1 MRGMTTELTIGERV
15 AWYRRRRGLS
25 QEVLAGLVD
34 RTADWLSRVENNRL
48 DIDRLSVITA
58 LAHALDVS
66 VGDLLAEPSLMEWTG
81 DAHRPTVPA
90 LRAVLMDY
98 RRLSPALAVS
108 EPAERSLDDLDRWTS
123 ELWAAYQASRLAL
136 VTREVPRLLVEG
148 HAATQTHEGVE
159 RDHAYA
165 LLALSYQLA
174 ATTLTKVGETDL
186 SWIASDRGWAAAQ
199 QSGDPVIVGS
209 LFRSVT
215 HSLLSNSRYAEAVQL
230 TRDAAEYLGG
240 GLGGAS
246 RTYLSVYGSLFLAGA
261 MAAARGEDRGTTVAF
276 LREAEETARRLGRDD
291 NLLWTAFGPT
301 NVAIHQVSTA
311 MELGDVQL
319 AVDRGPRVDASSM
332 PLERRV
338 RHTLEV
344 ARAYNAWN
352 RVDDALEL
360 LLDAER
366 LAPEQI
372 RYHFLSRQLV
382 LSWIRRQ
389 RTKPSYRLS
398 ALARRLHVA

>member
-1 MRGMTTELTIGERV
+1 MTTTLTIGERV

-34 RTADWLSRVENNRL
+34 RTADWLSKVENNRL

-66 VGDLLAEPSLMEWTG
+66 VGDLLAEPSLMEWTS

-98 RRLSPALAVS
+98 RRLSPAFTVEEAAGRPV
-108 EPAERSLDDLDRWTS
+108 EDLQRHME
-123 ELWAAYQASRLAL
+123 ELWDAYQASRLAL
-136 VTREVPRLLVEG
+136 VTREVPQLLVDG
-148 HAATQTHEGVE
+148 HAATQAYDGRQ
-159 RDHAYA
+159 RDRAYA

-174 ATTLTKVGETDL
+174 ATTLTKVGEADL
-186 SWIASDRGWAAAQ
+186 AWMASDRGLAAAHQ
-199 QSGDPVIVGS
+199 CGDPIVIGS

-215 HSLLSNSRYAEAVQL
+215 HALLSNSRYAEAVQL
-230 TRDAAEYLGG
+230 TRDAADRLEA
-240 GLGGAS
+240 GLSDAS
-246 RTYLSVYGSLFLAGA
+246 PTYVSVYGSLFLAGA
-261 MAAARGEDRGTTVAF
+261 MASARGDDRPTTVAF
-276 LREAEETARRLGRDD
+276 LREADASARRLGSDG

-301 NVAIHQVSTA
+301 NVAIHHVSTA

-319 AVDRGPRVDASSM
+319 AVDRGPLVDASAM

-338 RHTLEV
+338 RHALEV
-344 ARAYNAWN
+344 ARALSAWN
-352 RVDDALEL
+352 RSDDALAVL
-360 LLDAER
+360 LEAER
-366 LAPEQI
+366 LAPEQV

-389 RTKPSYRLS
+389 RTKPSYQLS